1 MNAEGSIMSINN
13 LKYKIQHFLHPLAAK
28 FDQWGIKASH
38 ITILSAIISIAVGA
52 VVTLSSSQA
61 LFWLIP
67 IWLFISL
74 VLLNNLADILVYDF
88 ENTSGCSPY
97 FTKTIYVVAMTA
109 AYIPFMFVAPF
120 DPLQIGVVIL
130 LSILLDLNVFPKQN
144 AEGDEPYDGPLDKVD
159 RAFLLGEVAIL
170 YALFSSFSSVLYWAP
185 WVLVA
190 SLVLTLIIRIK
201 LNRAN
206 TPIPEEVQEE
216 IHQELLEELKEKMK

>member
-1 MNAEGSIMSINN
+1 MSINN

-88 ENTSGCSPY
+88 ENTSGCSSY

-109 AYIPFMFVAPF
+109 AYIPFMFVTPF

-130 LSILLDLNVFPKQN
+130 LSILLDLNVFPKQS

-201 LNRAN
+201 LNRGQK
-206 TPIPEEVQEE
+206 TIPEEVQEE